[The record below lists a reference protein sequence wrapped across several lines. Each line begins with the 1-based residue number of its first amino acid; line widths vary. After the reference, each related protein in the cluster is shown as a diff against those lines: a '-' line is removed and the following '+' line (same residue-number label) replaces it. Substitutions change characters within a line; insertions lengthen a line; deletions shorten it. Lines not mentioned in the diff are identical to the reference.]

1 MRLIGEYFPETIF
14 FFITVTGLN
23 SYQPYIFIPYVF
35 KSLKAIS
42 SFSNIRAQFGLP
54 LDEAKTI

>member
-1 MRLIGEYFPETIF
+1 M
-14 FFITVTGLN
+14 LN

-42 SFSNIRAQFGLP
+42 SFSNVRAQFGLP